1 MNIQQKIKLLG
12 YVSIGIGSIAAL
24 LCIYPSVRSLFM
36 ALPVGFI
43 GMVCSSIYVFVD
55 MRHELN
61 TKKITP
67 GIIGLLL
74 SSTPVLLILSIIII
88 NYFNR

>member
-1 MNIQQKIKLLG
+1 MNIQKKIKLLG
-12 YVSIGIGSIAAL
+12 YISIGIGSIAAL
-24 LCIYPSVRSLFM
+24 LCIYPSARSLLI

-43 GMVCSSIYVFVD
+43 GMVCSSIYVFMD
-55 MRHELN
+55 MKYELN

-88 NYFNR
+88 KYFNS